1 MWTVFSVESTLPR
14 RAMRRL
20 FRSLYWSQAG
30 QSGRG
35 RCLSSGEASC
45 RVSAILLVGH
55 WRIFMC
61 LTSRVWAVFRSS
73 SVLGPLPDI
82 DDLHLNLSWDFL
94 SWDPFIG
101 DLSPILCLQILSV
114 PEICIFA
121 ELHLDSEV
129 MSSFFAFLLIIT
141 KKRARGNLLSTKFQ
155 NSALLFTFNDETPA
169 TA

>member
-1 MWTVFSVESTLPR
+1 MWSVFSVESTLPR

-30 QSGRG
+30 QSGRDG
-35 RCLSSGEASC
+35 CLSSGEASC

-61 LTSRVWAVFRSS
+61 LTSRVWAVFRSYA
-73 SVLGPLPDI
+73 VLGPIPDI

-121 ELHLDSEV
+121 KLHLDGEV